1 MRKTQEGGVELC
13 LLFLR
18 FLTLTEVNVQK
29 QIKIWCDVQNW
40 MQRIKTEIEREKK
53 DTKQLYRFL
62 PQTGSSPVPLAL
74 PRRVYWNVIS
84 NYNCSILQLVWDFKL
99 LKHTSKRFPMLKHT
113 SKRLP
118 NAQAHKQ
125 ETYNQTDLHR
135 KLFEFE
141 HLIYNQWCSQYKSI
155 IDS

>member
-1 MRKTQEGGVELC
+1 LLNTTTSMRLQITQAH
-13 LLFLR
+13 
-18 FLTLTEVNVQK
+18 K
-29 QIKIWCDVQNW
+29 QDISYAQAH
-40 MQRIKTEIEREKK
+40 
-53 DTKQLYRFL
+53 KQE
-62 PQTGSSPVPLAL
+62 T
-74 PRRVYWNVIS
+74 S
-84 NYNCSILQLVWDFKL
+84 NTQAQLQE
-99 LKHTSKRFPMLKHT
+99 TS
-113 SKRLP
+113 